1 MDIENCIALVTG
13 ANRGLGK
20 AYVEALLAA
29 GAAKVYAGARDIG
42 SIAASSDRVVPVRLD
57 VTQEDQVRASAHRCS
72 DVTLLINNAGIM
84 KSSPMLAEGSEE
96 ALRAE
101 MEVNVFGVLR
111 MARAFAPLLAKN
123 GGGAIVNML
132 SVVSW
137 FVNPANAT
145 YCASKHAALAVTDA
159 LRIQLKAQGTK
170 VVAVH
175 AGYIDTDMAAGVD
188 SPKVSAQQVAERTLD
203 GLREGKSSVH
213 ADQRSDEIWQKVKTD
228 PEGLHV
234 RVQQAWDRLVEAK
247 GVIAS
252 PTTGR

>member
-1 MDIENCIALVTG
+1 MRIENCIAVVTG

-20 AYVEALLAA
+20 AYVDALLAA
-29 GAAKVYAGARDIG
+29 GAAKVYAGARDL
-42 SIAASSDRVVPVRLD
+42 ASVRTTSERVVPLRLD
-57 VTQEDQVRASAHRCS
+57 VTQEHQVLAAAERCA

-84 KSSPMLAEGSEE
+84 KSCPMLADGSEGV
-96 ALRAE
+96 LRAE

-111 MARAFAPLLAKN
+111 MVRAFAPVLAKN

-137 FVNPANAT
+137 FVNPSNAT
-145 YCASKHAALAVTDA
+145 YCASKYAALAVTDA
-159 LRIQLKAQGTK
+159 VRFQLKSQGTQ

-203 GLREGKSSVH
+203 GVREGRNSVR
-213 ADQRSDEIWQKVKTD
+213 ADQRSEEVWQKLKTD
-228 PEGLHV
+228 PEGLYA
-234 RVQQAWDRLVEAK
+234 RLQELWD
-247 GVIAS
+247 
-252 PTTGR
+252 GRKA

>member
-20 AYVEALLAA
+20 AYVDALLAA
-29 GAAKVYAGARDIG
+29 GASKVYAGARDKG
-42 SIAASSDRVVPVRLD
+42 SIATTSDRVVPVRLD
-57 VTQEDQVRASAHRCS
+57 VTQEDQVRAAAQQCN

-101 MEVNVFGVLR
+101 MEVNVFGILR
-111 MARAFAPLLAKN
+111 MARAFATVLAKN

-137 FVNPANAT
+137 FVNPGNAT

-159 LRIQLKAQGTK
+159 LRIQLKAQGAQ

-203 GLREGKSSVH
+203 GLREGKDSVH
-213 ADQRSDEIWQKVKTD
+213 ADQRSDEIWQKVRTD
-228 PEGLHV
+228 PEGLHA
-234 RVQQAWDRLVEAK
+234 RVQQAWDRRVEAK
-247 GVIAS
+247 G
-252 PTTGR
+252 